1 MSKNNNIELRSE
13 EVKEILGSPPGWIIR
28 RSISII
34 LLIIIVLLIGSYFY
48 KYPDIVSGR
57 VTILSENPPIP
68 IVAKSTGRLELL
80 LVEDGEH
87 IKVGQVVGMIENPAD
102 FTDMQQLNIVLD
114 SFNHSYRNPIKL
126 SQISLPELM
135 NLGQCQSYYA
145 TLVSQ
150 WNEYNNFVYLDS
162 YGQQQQ
168 SLIKQIAAYRK
179 YEVQLKDQCFIQ
191 KKELDLSQKQLS
203 RDSSLYSRQVM
214 PEVQYEQSQSTF
226 LKQQYSYKNTLANLS
241 NTQIQIGQLE
251 QKELELQ
258 IQKEEQVRS
267 LLSSLKEKYDNL
279 SSQYSSWKQSFVLS
293 AGIEGTITFT
303 ELWSEKQ
310 PVQAGKV
317 VFTVVPIINQAI
329 IGKLIIPL
337 TGSGKVEPR
346 QTVNIKLDNY
356 PYMEFGLIEGTI
368 ESISKVPVSNAEMG
382 YYIAKVSLNEGLLT
396 NYNKELF
403 FAQEMQGTAEII
415 TKDRRLLER
424 LVQPVVAILK
434 KNLQ

>member
-1 MSKNNNIELRSE
+1 MSRSNNIELRSE

-34 LLIIIVLLIGSYFY
+34 LLIIIVLLVGSYFY
-48 KYPDIVSGR
+48 KYPDLVSGR
-57 VTILSENPPIP
+57 VTILSKNPPIP
-68 IVAKSTGRLELL
+68 IIAKSTGRLELL

-87 IKVGQVVGMIENPAD
+87 IKVGQAVGMIENPANY
-102 FTDMQQLNIVLD
+102 TEMLKLSSVLN
-114 SFNHSYRNPIKL
+114 SFNHFLKNPEEI
-126 SQISLPELM
+126 SSISLPELLS
-135 NLGQCQSYYA
+135 LGQCQSYYA
-145 TLVSQ
+145 SLLSQ

-168 SLIKQIAAYRK
+168 ALIKQISAYRK
-179 YEVQLKDQCFIQ
+179 YEAQLEDQCCIQ
-191 KKELDLSQKQLS
+191 KKELDLSQKQLY
-203 RDSSLYSRQVM
+203 RDSALYSRQVM
-214 PEVQYEQSQSTF
+214 PELQYEQSQATF
-226 LKQQYSYKNTLANLS
+226 YKQQYSYKSTLANLS

-258 IQKEEQVRS
+258 IQKEEQERN

-279 SSQYSSWKQSFVLS
+279 NAQYFSWKQTFILT
-293 AGIEGTITFT
+293 AGIEGTVTFT

-310 PVQAGKV
+310 PVQAGNV
-317 VFTVVPIINQAI
+317 VFTVVPKINQAI

-337 TGSGKVEPR
+337 AGSGKVEPG

-356 PYMEFGLIEGTI
+356 PYMEFGLLESTI
-368 ESISKVPVSNAEMG
+368 ENISKVPVTNSEMG
-382 YYIAKVSLNEGLLT
+382 YYTAEVKLNKGLVT

-403 FAQEMQGTAEII
+403 FTQEMQGTAEII

-424 LVQPVVAILK
+424 LVQPVIAIFK
-434 KNLQ
+434 HNI